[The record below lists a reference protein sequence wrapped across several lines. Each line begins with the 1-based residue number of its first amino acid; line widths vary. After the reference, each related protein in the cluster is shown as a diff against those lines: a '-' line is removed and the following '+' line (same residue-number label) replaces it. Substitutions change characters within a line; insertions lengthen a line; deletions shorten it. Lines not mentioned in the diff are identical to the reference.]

1 MSLNIHRVLFVS
13 LLFGPTLIVTLIK
26 IHEAHHTFFNC
37 LLVLYIV
44 HLSVMF
50 SYIHLCFSA
59 SFCGAFI
66 LIFALFL
73 SVVVVVEVS
82 DCV

>member
-1 MSLNIHRVLFVS
+1 MSLNIHRALFVS

-26 IHEAHHTFFNC
+26 IHEPHHTFFNC

-50 SYIHLCFSA
+50 SYIHHYFSA
-59 SFCGAFI
+59 SFCGAFL

-73 SVVVVVEVS
+73 SVVVVEVS